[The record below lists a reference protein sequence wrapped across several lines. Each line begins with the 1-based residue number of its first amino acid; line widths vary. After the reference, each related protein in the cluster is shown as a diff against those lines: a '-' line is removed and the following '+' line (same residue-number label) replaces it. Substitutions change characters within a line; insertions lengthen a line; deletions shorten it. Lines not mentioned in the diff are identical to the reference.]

1 MNRNAEI
8 YIEKYKELEN
18 AVRNA
23 YGLSDGDSIAYYLR
37 NQDRFKKF
45 RDEIKYCQDVRNFL
59 QHELKID
66 NEFTVLPGNNMIQF
80 IDMLIAKV
88 KNKLCCGDIA
98 IKMNKVYWQSETG
111 QVKKTMIKMREQL
124 YTHIPIL
131 KDGRVVGV
139 FDENSVFN
147 YLAHEEIA
155 GVDENLR
162 FSDISEY
169 LLLEGR
175 EMEQFMFASM
185 NTYLEKIEERIENAY
200 KQHKRIGVV
209 FLTDNGKA
217 DGKLQGIITPWDIIG
232 VEE

>member
-1 MNRNAEI
+1 MNNAEI

-23 YGLSDGDSIAYYLR
+23 YGLSDGDSISFYLR
-37 NQDRFKKF
+37 NQDKF
-45 RDEIKYCQDVRNFL
+45 RKYRDEIKYCQDVRNFL

-80 IDMLIAKV
+80 IDMLIDKV
-88 KNKLCCGDIA
+88 KNKPNCSNIA
-98 IKMNKVYWQSETG
+98 IKMNKVYWQPEDG
-111 QVKKTMIKMREQL
+111 LVKQTMIKMREQL
-124 YTHIPIL
+124 FTHIPIL
-131 KDGRVVGV
+131 KNGRVIGV

-169 LLLEGR
+169 LSLESR

-185 NTYLEKIEERIENAY
+185 NTSVEKIEDRIENAY
-200 KQHKRIGVV
+200 RQHRRIGVV
-209 FLTDNGKA
+209 FITDNGKP

-232 VEE
+232 AEE

>member
-1 MNRNAEI
+1 MNNNAEM

-23 YGLSDGDSIAYYLR
+23 YGLSDGDSISFYLR
-37 NQDRFKKF
+37 NQDKF
-45 RDEIKYCQDVRNFL
+45 RKYRDEIKYCQDVRNFL

-66 NEFTVLPGNNMIQF
+66 NEFTVLPGNNMISF
-80 IDMLIAKV
+80 IEMLIDKV
-88 KNKLCCGDIA
+88 KNKPCCGNIA
-98 IKMNKVYWQSETG
+98 IKMNKVYWQPEDG
-111 QVKKTMIKMREQL
+111 LVKPTMIKMREQL

-131 KDGRVVGV
+131 KNGRVVGV

-155 GVDENLR
+155 GVDDNLR

-169 LLLEGR
+169 LSLEGR

-185 NTYLEKIEERIENAY
+185 NTSVEKIEERIENAY
-200 KQHKRIGVV
+200 RQHRRIGVV
-209 FLTDNGKA
+209 FITDNGKE

-232 VEE
+232 AEE